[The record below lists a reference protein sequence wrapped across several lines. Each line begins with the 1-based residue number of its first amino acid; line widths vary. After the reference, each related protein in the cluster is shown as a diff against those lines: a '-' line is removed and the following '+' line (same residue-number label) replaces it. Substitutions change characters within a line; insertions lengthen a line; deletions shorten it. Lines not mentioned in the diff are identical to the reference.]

1 MQNKYS
7 RRVRCARLWCLL
19 RVCVSLLLLWV
30 DSVLI
35 FPLDGMNNADSNLS
49 FCRTF
54 TTVTNTLPLN
64 YLYIYQAI
72 VNSILF
78 YSWPHCS
85 TGKQDVPMIFQK
97 INERISVSLKK
108 LYNSAIVNIC
118 HSSQKHKF
126 SKSCLPN
133 RAFLVLVFAAQFVVH
148 QTVFPKRNKC
158 LAVAIPCC

>member
-7 RRVRCARLWCLL
+7 RRVRCVRLWCLL

-97 INERISVSLKK
+97 INEQISVCLKN

-118 HSSQKHKF
+118 HSSQKHT
-126 SKSCLPN
+126 N
-133 RAFLVLVFAAQFVVH
+133 FLKAAYLTAPFWYW
-148 QTVFPKRNKC
+148 
-158 LAVAIPCC
+158 